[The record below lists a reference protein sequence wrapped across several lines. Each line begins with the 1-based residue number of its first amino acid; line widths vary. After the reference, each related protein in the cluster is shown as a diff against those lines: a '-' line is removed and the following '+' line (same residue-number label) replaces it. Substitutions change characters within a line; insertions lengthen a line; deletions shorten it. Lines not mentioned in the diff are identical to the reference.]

1 MNVLIQIDALLM
13 ALGLLAMSPR
23 LCSAFQRRRTARR
36 SALDRVWQ
44 TTMSLLFYLGLCTLA
59 AAGVD
64 IGIYQ
69 WKQAQ
74 YHTRE
79 VGNARVGS
87 MAPDFRLPALNE
99 DRTIRLRDFRGHKP
113 VVLIF
118 GNFY

>member
-1 MNVLIQIDALLM
+1 MNVLIRIDALLM
-13 ALGLLAMSPR
+13 VLGLLAMTPR
-23 LCSAFQRRRTARR
+23 LCNAFQRRRTARR
-36 SALDRVWQ
+36 SALGRFWQ
-44 TTMSLLFYLGLCTLA
+44 TTMSLLFYLGFCTLA

-69 WKQAQ
+69 WNQAH

-79 VGNARVGS
+79 EGDARVGRK
-87 MAPDFRLPALNE
+87 APDFSLPTLDE
-99 DRTIRLRDFRGHKP
+99 DRTIRLSDFRGQKP